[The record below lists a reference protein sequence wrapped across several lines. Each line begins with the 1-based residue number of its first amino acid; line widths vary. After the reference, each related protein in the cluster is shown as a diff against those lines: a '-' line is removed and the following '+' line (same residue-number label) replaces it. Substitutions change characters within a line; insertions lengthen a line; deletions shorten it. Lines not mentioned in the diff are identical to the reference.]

1 MKGFATVIADRLMSL
16 LNKIKPSQT
25 ILMVSTTN
33 TITNNQLLTIKKNG
47 FLGHILQDLLV
58 LTSHQ

>member
-1 MKGFATVIADRLMSL
+1 MIFEGARVKGFATVIADRLMSL

-33 TITNNQLLTIKKNG
+33 TITNNQLLTI
-47 FLGHILQDLLV
+47 
-58 LTSHQ
+58 